1 MLPAAMTTRK
11 SGPYIGGRRSDAS
24 SYQAVSSPY
33 DGTLLGEVG
42 LGSAED
48 LERAIAGAAA
58 AFKAWSR
65 SPTHERALVLE
76 RLALAMDREHDE
88 LARLIA
94 QESGKPIR
102 YARAEV
108 ARAASTFRLGAAEA
122 RLLGGEVMPSDQ
134 LQGAEG
140 RLTLYRRVARGPV
153 AGIAPFNFPLN
164 LVAHK
169 LAPALAVGAP
179 LVLKPAPQA
188 PLTAHRLAEL
198 VTESG
203 GPPHAFDVVH
213 LLPEIAERLAT
224 DPRLPVLSFTGSD
237 RVGWHLEGLARRKQ
251 VLLELGG
258 NAPCLVDETAD
269 LEALLPR
276 LVDASFGNAGQV
288 CIKAQRLFVER
299 SVYPKFL
306 ERFVELTRALV
317 VGDPMDER
325 TVVGPMIERRHVTRV
340 LSWVEEA
347 KRAGARVLTG
357 GAAQGNVLSPI
368 VLTGT
373 TPELS
378 VCKDE
383 IFGPVTVVEPVDGF
397 EAGLAACNA
406 SRFGIQAAVFTR
418 DLSRALLAYAELE
431 FPGVLVNDAPSFRVD
446 NVPYGGVR
454 DSGKGREGV
463 RFTIEEF
470 TEPKLLSLRGT

>member
-1 MLPAAMTTRK
+1 MTTRK
-11 SGPYIGGRRSDAS
+11 TGPYIGGRSSQAS
-24 SYQAVSSPY
+24 SYQSVRSPY
-33 DGTLLGEVG
+33 DGAVAGDVG

-76 RLALAMDREHDE
+76 RLALAIDREADD
-88 LARLIA
+88 LALLITR
-94 QESGKPIR
+94 ESGKPIR

-134 LQGAEG
+134 LPGAEG

-179 LVLKPAPQA
+179 LLLKPAPQA

-198 VTESG
+198 TTESG
-203 GPPHAFDVVH
+203 APPHAFDVLH
-213 LLPEIAERLAT
+213 LLPEVAETLAS
-224 DPRLPVLSFTGSD
+224 DARLPVLSFTGSD
-237 RVGWHLEGLARRKQ
+237 SVGWHLERVARRKQ
-251 VLLELGG
+251 VVLELGG
-258 NAPCLVDETAD
+258 NAPCLIDETAD
-269 LEALLPR
+269 IEALLPR

-288 CIKAQRLFVER
+288 CIKAQRLFVVR

-306 ERFVELTRALV
+306 ERFAELTLGLA
-317 VGDPMDER
+317 VGDPLDER
-325 TVVGPMIERRHVTRV
+325 TVVGPMIEARHVTRV
-340 LSWVEEA
+340 LSWVDEA
-347 KRAGARVLTG
+347 QRAGARMLCG
-357 GAAQGNVLSPI
+357 GSAQGNLLAPV

-373 TPELS
+373 TPELR

-383 IFGPVTVVEPVDGF
+383 IFGPVTVVEAVDDF
-397 EAGLAACNA
+397 AAGISACNA

-418 DLSRALLAYAELE
+418 DLSRALTAFTELE
-431 FPGVLVNDAPSFRVD
+431 FPGVLVNDAPNFRVD

-454 DSGKGREGV
+454 DSGRGREGV
-463 RFTIEEF
+463 RFAIEEF
-470 TEPKLLSLRGT
+470 TEPKLLSLRGM

>member
-1 MLPAAMTTRK
+1 MTTRTARRT
-11 SGPYIGGRRSDAS
+11 GPYIGGHSNEAAS
-24 SYQAVSSPY
+24 FHTVRSPY
-33 DGTLLGEVG
+33 DGAAAGEVG
-42 LGSAED
+42 LASAED
-48 LERAIAGAAA
+48 LERAVAGAAK
-58 AFKAWSR
+58 AFRAWSR

-76 RLALAMDREHDE
+76 RLALAIDREAEE
-88 LARLIA
+88 LARLITH
-94 QESGKPIR
+94 ESGKPIR

-122 RLLGGEVMPSDQ
+122 RRLGGDVMPSDQ
-134 LQGAEG
+134 LPGAEG

-198 VTESG
+198 TTESG
-203 GPPHAFDVVH
+203 APPHAFDVLH
-213 LLPEIAERLAT
+213 LLPEVAEKLAT
-224 DPRLPVLSFTGSD
+224 DRRLPVLSFTGSD
-237 RVGWHLEGLARRKQ
+237 SVGWHLEGLARRKQ

-258 NAPCLVDETAD
+258 NAPCLIDETAD
-269 LEALLPR
+269 IEALLPQ

-288 CIKAQRLFVER
+288 CIKAQRLFVVR

-306 ERFVELTRALV
+306 ERFVELTRRLA
-317 VGDPMDER
+317 VGDPLDEK
-325 TVVGPMIERRHVTRV
+325 TVVGPMIEARHVERV
-340 LSWVEEA
+340 LSWVDEA
-347 KRAGARVLTG
+347 RRAGAQLRSG
-357 GAAQGNVLSPI
+357 GTAQGNVLAPI
-368 VLTGT
+368 VLTDT
-373 TPELS
+373 TPELR

-383 IFGPVTVVEPVDGF
+383 IFGPVTVVEPVDDF
-397 EAGLAACNA
+397 AAGIAACNA

-418 DLSRALLAYAELE
+418 DLSRALTAFSELE
-431 FPGVLVNDAPSFRVD
+431 FPGVLVNDAPNFRVD
-446 NVPYGGVR
+446 NVPYGGMR

-463 RFTIEEF
+463 RFAIEEF
-470 TEPKLLSLRGT
+470 TEPKLLSLRGM